1 MKAIYIRTSTEDQKP
16 ENQIKEIEIIIMD
29 NNILAIP
36 EHFKKIAS
44 QIKKENL
51 KVDFNQG
58 LDFRL
63 LTPELCDI
71 LLSLRH
77 KQEIRFAFDH
87 VAYKPMVIKAL
98 KMLREAGLKDWKT
111 RWYVY
116 VGEEDTFDT
125 VYERMKFLH
134 DNKQGAYV
142 MRDKKIAKKKEFIAL
157 ASWGNV
163 LSCFKFPNLK
173 QLVQKS
179 RRFKGYE
186 KYFKSI
192 LKDWE

>member
-36 EHFKKIAS
+36 EHF
-44 QIKKENL
+44 
-51 KVDFNQG
+51 
-58 LDFRL
+58 
-63 LTPELCDI
+63 
-71 LLSLRH
+71 
-77 KQEIRFAFDH
+77 
-87 VAYKPMVIKAL
+87 
-98 KMLREAGLKDWKT
+98 
-111 RWYVY
+111 
-116 VGEEDTFDT
+116 
-125 VYERMKFLH
+125 
-134 DNKQGAYV
+134 
-142 MRDKKIAKKKEFIAL
+142 KKIAKKKEFIAL